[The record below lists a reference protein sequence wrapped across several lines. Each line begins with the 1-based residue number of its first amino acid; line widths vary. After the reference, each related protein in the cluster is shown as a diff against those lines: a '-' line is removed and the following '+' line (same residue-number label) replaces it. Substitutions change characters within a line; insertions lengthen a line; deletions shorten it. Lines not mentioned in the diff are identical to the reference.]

1 MKRKIISVTANT
13 TIGFINKTNFTLGER
28 INIENGNVF
37 EVTGI
42 NRYIGGLADIS
53 SIGPSALG
61 PNCPTLVAK
70 LERLVLENDEDNINE
85 DNIDDEPI
93 YIAIPERIVTSII
106 FKDVKNKEIQ
116 MTKEG

>member
-70 LERLVLENDEDNINE
+70 LERLVLENDEDNI
-85 DNIDDEPI
+85 DDEPI